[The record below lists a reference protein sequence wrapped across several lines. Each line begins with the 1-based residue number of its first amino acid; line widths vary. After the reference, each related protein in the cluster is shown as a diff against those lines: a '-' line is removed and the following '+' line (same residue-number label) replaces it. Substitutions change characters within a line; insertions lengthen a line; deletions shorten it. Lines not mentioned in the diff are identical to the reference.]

1 MPQPTRGEIWTVD
14 LNPTIGHEQAGKRPA
29 LVVSVDS
36 FNQSAAELAIVLP
49 LTSRAMGIRSHVG
62 IRKGEAGLKINS
74 YIKCEDVR
82 SVSTKRLSHRLGL
95 VSETTL
101 DAVEDILRILMGL

>member
-1 MPQPTRGEIWTVD
+1 MRQPTRGEIWMVD
-14 LNPTIGHEQAGKRPA
+14 LNPTMGHEQAGKRPA

-82 SVSTKRLSHRLGL
+82 SVSTKRLSRRLGL

>member
-1 MPQPTRGEIWTVD
+1 MPKPNRGEIWTVD

-49 LTSRAMGIRSHVG
+49 LTSRAKGIRSHVEVG
-62 IRKGEAGLKINS
+62 KGEAGLKTVS

-82 SVSTKRLSHRLGL
+82 SVSTKRLSRRLGL
-95 VSETTL
+95 VSQTTM